1 MGTWGFKL
9 YQDDDAL
16 DLKTLISVLLKLP
29 KTPNELLEIAI
40 ESIEYEPSIETLE
53 GQTFWLVIA
62 DIFEKNG
69 IVCKKVF
76 DTAISI
82 INTGKNTE
90 LLLQHGL
97 DDSLQ
102 SKRIKELG
110 KLRER
115 IENPRLNT
123 KAANKKRLPS
133 FMPTRGDVY
142 SFPTMDGKGSN
153 PWCKTWSEANF
164 IPNGWGAMV
173 VLSSGRLFDWYP
185 WFVPVS
191 LDIDSSTEPQWKD
204 ILNSRLIFIDD
215 GAKQSRAASPKKNHF
230 NRMKLNLMGQLE
242 ISRSKGDSYI
252 STTFFGPK
260 NAVLHEWSIGDQAI
274 NIQHPHIK
282 GVKLKSLLLNYENSF
297 LASLKSW
304 LKK

>member
-69 IVCKKVF
+69 IVCK
-76 DTAISI
+76 
-82 INTGKNTE
+82 
-90 LLLQHGL
+90 
-97 DDSLQ
+97 SLQ

-185 WFVPVS
+185 WFVPVP
-191 LDIDSSTEPQWKD
+191 LDIDSSTEPKWKD